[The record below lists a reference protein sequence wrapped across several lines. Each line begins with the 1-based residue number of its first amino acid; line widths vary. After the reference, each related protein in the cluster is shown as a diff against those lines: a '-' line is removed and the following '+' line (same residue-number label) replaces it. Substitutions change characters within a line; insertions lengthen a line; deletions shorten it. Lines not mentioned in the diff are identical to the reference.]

1 MSITREL
8 KEFVRTTFK
17 TTLRV
22 FLDALKLSPNAQGYV
37 RGSVTEL
44 LLKEKIEQQGYEV
57 ERIKEKWEGQKHP
70 KHHGDFYVRRGNSKW
85 IVVESKGVKSNSEK
99 WHKLYNYDQ
108 LVKFLFDHKEKIHWI
123 DQNRDSEQ
131 QIRNWISENLP
142 RYIDTY
148 KNDLYEY
155 EEVVRYQSP
164 KKPTKKS
171 QNIDR
176 LCCYSREQISELISE
191 RLTYL
196 STKLGVL
203 ETHFVAGSTS
213 GNRTQAT
220 PRKDEFNIVSVDI
233 FLRYPEHL
241 FLFAN
246 PNNLDSSGSDPDHL
260 QQNYLIGFVFQKPD
274 GSYVV
279 DYSEE
284 FTESFD
290 EAFSSVRPQDAVE
303 DTARQVDNR
312 SEI

>member
-57 ERIKEKWEGQKHP
+57 ERIKEKWEGPKHP
-70 KHHGDFYVRRGNSKW
+70 KHHGDFYVRRSNSKW

-108 LVKFLFDHKEKIHWI
+108 LVKFLFNHKEKIHWI

-131 QIRNWISENLP
+131 QIRNWIAKNLP
-142 RYIDTY
+142 LYVDTY

-155 EEVVRYQSP
+155 EEVVNYQSP
-164 KKPTKKS
+164 KRPTKKS

-176 LCCYSREQISELISE
+176 LCCYNRKQIGELISE

-196 STKLGVL
+196 STKLDVL
-203 ETHFVAGSTS
+203 ETHFVASRTS

-233 FLRYPEHL
+233 FLRYPKHL

-260 QQNYLIGFVFQKPD
+260 KQNYLIGFVFKKSD
-274 GSYVV
+274 GSYVL
-279 DYSEE
+279 DYGEE
-284 FTESFD
+284 FTKSFD
-290 EAFSSVRPQDAVE
+290 DAFNSVRPQDAVE

-312 SEI
+312 SEM